1 MPHSSEAV
9 DSPASQSQ
17 SSSPGMQP
25 WSPEVGRQS
34 IHTPMPLIM
43 GMPHSLCLS
52 LRSTLSGQEDAVLLR
67 HALQCGTKQWGELER
82 SGQLKRN
89 NKSCCNRYIF
99 LRRKFTDRFRQNFL
113 RKHLGAAALL
123 QHIPLDG
130 HSQALLCQDLKQ
142 QQSEH
147 SEGVGAAA
155 LAFGGLSYE
164 CVMAFFAPHARC
176 CLPPAPPNLSSLVA
190 TPPLA
195 PPPASQA
202 PPPASQAPPPASQ
215 AAPFPAAVAS
225 TSECP
230 FARDVVPVAAASTA
244 AALRRP
250 AKRPR
255 GDCPGLT
262 ADQPVLWGNGSWVVR
277 GGVACGTER
286 RRQSV
291 AEQFQQQGASSRVQQ
306 QGASSLVQETEEAAL
321 LEALLQEE
329 HRQQRQGGVGSRAQ
343 RVLWPRV
350 GSESALPDDVLLKSN
365 NGAPAFTQRAALSV
379 SPPSQLFA
387 LPGSTPRNG
396 DSTAWCGDSAPCIE
410 DFAMQR
416 VDWPPVGSESALPDE
431 VLLGLCC
438 EDPAFMQGTAFSAPL
453 PTQPLAPLPTAMLPK
468 LAALSGSA
476 PCIGDGSTLQQ
487 VEWPRVGSESALP
500 DDVLLGLCCEG
511 PASAQLAALSAPPPT
526 QPRAPAALCASA
538 PGSTSSCIS
547 AVLAGSTCGTEEQ
560 EYVDACIDALWN
572 GSNTDNNSNGSDNNS
587 NGADNGGIDNHSDRD
602 MGALFLNTPVVH
614 VLLSGSALTMPL
626 PSGPQSQGPA
636 PPCAAGTAVS
646 EWAVEQGV
654 TGEEGRQLHRQ
665 QQFLTNPDTA
675 FTLGADVAAMN
686 PINGRQISLDVRCYT
701 NLFRINLLN
710 TSGDGING

>member
-1 MPHSSEAV
+1 
-9 DSPASQSQ
+9 
-17 SSSPGMQP
+17 
-25 WSPEVGRQS
+25 
-34 IHTPMPLIM
+34 M

-99 LRRKFTDRFRQNFL
+99 LRRKFTDRFRQNFR

-164 CVMAFFAPHARC
+164 ECVMAFFAPHARC

-202 PPPASQAPPPASQ
+202 PPPASQA
-215 AAPFPAAVAS
+215 APFPAAVAS

-230 FARDVVPVAAASTA
+230 FARDAVPVAAASTA

-291 AEQFQQQGASSRVQQ
+291 AEQFQQQGASSRLQQ

-379 SPPSQLFA
+379 SPPSQLVA
-387 LPGSTPRNG
+387 LPGSTPHNG

-416 VDWPPVGSESALPDE
+416 VDRPPVGSESALPDE

-500 DDVLLGLCCEG
+500 DDVLLGLCWEG
-511 PASAQLAALSAPPPT
+511 PASAQRAALSAPPPT
-526 QPRAPAALCASA
+526 QPRAPAALCAST

-560 EYVDACIDALWN
+560 EYIDACIDALWN
-572 GSNTDNNSNGSDNNS
+572 GSNTDNNSNGADNNS

-654 TGEEGRQLHRQ
+654 TGEEGRQLYRQ
-665 QQFLTNPDTA
+665 QQFLTNPRPVVLQQP
-675 FTLGADVAAMN
+675 FSSGALPALCHPPVA
-686 PINGRQISLDVRCYT
+686 SLARHGLY
-701 NLFRINLLN
+701 
-710 TSGDGING
+710 SGS